1 MIELIIV
8 IVAFCINP
16 IAGIIVLALFFMGD

>member
-16 IAGIIVLALFFMGD
+16 IAGIIVLAIFLMGD